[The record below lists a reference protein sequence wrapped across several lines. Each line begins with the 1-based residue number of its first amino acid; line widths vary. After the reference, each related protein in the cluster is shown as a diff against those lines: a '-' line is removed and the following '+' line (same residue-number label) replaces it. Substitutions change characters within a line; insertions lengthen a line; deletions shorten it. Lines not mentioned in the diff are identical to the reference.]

1 MKILVI
7 ISGILLVKYT
17 IVQLFALKSLHKIK
31 GWANDKKNE
40 GYKNQLITTLKGEGI
55 PYLNKLE
62 LFGYNIPYEV
72 FNRRN

>member
-40 GYKNQLITTLKGEGI
+40 GI
-55 PYLNKLE
+55 PYLNKFE
-62 LFGYNIPYEV
+62 LFGYNVTYEV
-72 FNRRN
+72 LTHEIKLL